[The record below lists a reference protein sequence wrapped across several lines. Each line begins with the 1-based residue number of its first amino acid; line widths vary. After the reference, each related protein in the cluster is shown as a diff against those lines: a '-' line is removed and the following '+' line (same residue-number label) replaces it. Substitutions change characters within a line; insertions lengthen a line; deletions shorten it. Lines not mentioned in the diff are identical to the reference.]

1 MSYLKNIITYFFHH
15 PASEEVAG
23 RVYKR
28 LTDTN
33 SKQEKEEALSGIW
46 EQIGFPEGDEH
57 ETLRR
62 LRSWNNRL
70 EEAL

>member
-46 EQIGFPEGDEH
+46 EQIGFRKGMNTKH
-57 ETLRR
+57 
-62 LRSWNNRL
+62 
-70 EEAL
+70 